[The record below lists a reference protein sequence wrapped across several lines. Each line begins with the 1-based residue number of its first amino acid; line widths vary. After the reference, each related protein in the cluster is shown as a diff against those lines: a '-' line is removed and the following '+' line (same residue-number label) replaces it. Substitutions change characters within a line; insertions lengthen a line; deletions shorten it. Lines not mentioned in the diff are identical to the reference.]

1 MRTLFFALLALFLWP
16 RPARAEQTQL
26 SLRLWCELDPMVQDS
41 EDYPLSDEEARRRI
55 LEEARFLLSGMIY
68 GFDFLYTPADARR
81 GIEEEFTLAPV
92 AEVLWSDPNLRITDA
107 YLQDA
112 FLFVKIYYDL
122 EDFQVARRRAWAST
136 AITASTGVGTHSV
149 FTDPAPV
156 GKRRALEEAMKQAIR
171 NALRPVHFNQPREI
185 TGELVIWEQP
195 RTVIRSGAYTT
206 ELTLKLRVK
215 ELRPYS
221 LF

>member
-1 MRTLFFALLALFLWP
+1 MKIRLLALLALLLLP
-16 RPARAEQTQL
+16 RLSQAEQTQL
-26 SLRLWCELDPMVQDS
+26 SLRLWCELDPMVQEN

-55 LEEARFLLSGMIY
+55 LEEARLVLSGMIY
-68 GFDFLYTPADARR
+68 GFEFLYTPADATR

-136 AITASTGVGTHSV
+136 AITPSTGVGKHSM
-149 FTDPAPV
+149 FTVPAPV

-171 NALRPVHFNQPREI
+171 NALRPIHFNQPREI
-185 TGELVIWEQP
+185 TGELLIWEQP
-195 RTVIRSGAYTT
+195 RTVIQSGAYTA
-206 ELTLKLRVK
+206 EAKVKLRVK
-215 ELRPYS
+215 EVRPYS